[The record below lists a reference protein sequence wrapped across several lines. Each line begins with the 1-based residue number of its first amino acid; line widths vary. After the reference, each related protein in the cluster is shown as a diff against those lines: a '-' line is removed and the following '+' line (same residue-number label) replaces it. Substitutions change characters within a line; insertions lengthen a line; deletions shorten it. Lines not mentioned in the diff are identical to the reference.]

1 MPQTRTPTAPPRRGF
16 STQIYRSPRSVD
28 TREVE
33 LNARQRVIIDA
44 IGSITIDDIP
54 KAVSTGI
61 EIMEKQKDLTGFEK
75 KIVLTKALLK
85 LVEDHSGTLEPILTR
100 LVPHLIDTL
109 VTVSD
114 SGGLQVNKNV
124 KHAAM
129 SMCGGCF
136 SFKGQQQQSK

>member
-1 MPQTRTPTAPPRRGF
+1 MPRTPITSPRRGF
-16 STQIYRSPRSVD
+16 STQIYRSERGTNVRD
-28 TREVE
+28 ME
-33 LNARQRVIIDA
+33 LDERQRVIIDA

-85 LVEDHSGTLEPILTR
+85 LVEDHSGSLEPILTR

-114 SGGLQVNKNV
+114 KGGLEVNKDV

-129 SMCGGCF
+129 AVCGCF
-136 SFKGQQQQSK
+136 GHKKKK